1 MSLYLING
9 GYFIANS
16 LQKIS
21 VISTLDSAVDS
32 NKVKLPNHK
41 LRITEY
47 KQSDF
52 TCHVASVLKC
62 VHEVYLYSFEDSLKT
77 PCKST
82 SCLSIRYSSP
92 ILH

>member
-52 TCHVASVLKC
+52 TCHVS
-62 VHEVYLYSFEDSLKT
+62 
-77 PCKST
+77 
-82 SCLSIRYSSP
+82 
-92 ILH
+92 